1 MTLPADESPPVRVL
15 VADDQK
21 VVRDGLVLLL
31 GLVGGVEVAGTAVD
45 GADAVRQVAALDPD
59 VVLMDLRMPTLD
71 GVAAT
76 RSLTDQGARAR
87 VVVLTTYA
95 DDDSVFGALRAG
107 ARGFLTKDASAE
119 EIRWAVLTVASG
131 NAQLDPSVQRRLLDA
146 LSSGA
151 HVGVPSPDSPAGGQ
165 GVAPDDGLTPREEEV
180 LTEIARGLTNPEVA
194 ASLFVSEAT
203 VKTHV
208 NHLLA
213 KTECRDRAA
222 LVAYAYRTGRVAPG
236 S

>member
-1 MTLPADESPPVRVL
+1 MSPPADGTAPVRVL

-21 VVRDGLVLLL
+21 VVRDGLVLML
-31 GLVGGVEVAGTAVD
+31 GLVGGVEVVGTAVD
-45 GADAVRQVAALDPD
+45 GADAARQVAALDPD

-76 RSLTDQGARAR
+76 RALTDQGARAR

-131 NAQLDPSVQRRLLDA
+131 NAQLDPSVQRRLLEA

-151 HVGVPSPDSPAGGQ
+151 HVGVPAPEPAR
-165 GVAPDDGLTPREEEV
+165 ADTPEDGLTAREEDV
-180 LTEIARGLTNPEVA
+180 LLEIARGLTNPEVA
-194 ASLFVSEAT
+194 ATLFVSEAT

-213 KTECRDRAA
+213 KTGCRDRAA
-222 LVAYAYRTGRVAPG
+222 LVAYAYRTGRVT
-236 S
+236 